1 MPNRLAR
8 ETSPYLQQ
16 HARNPV
22 DWYAWGEEALQAARA
37 QDKPILLSVGYSAC
51 HWCHVMAHESF
62 EDVEVA
68 AVMNRHFIN
77 IKVDR
82 EERPDLDQI
91 YQLAHQMISQ
101 RSGGWPLTMFLTPE
115 QEPFFGGTYFPKTP
129 RYGLPGFPD
138 LLVRVAQFY
147 HSDRAEI
154 ARQGEAIL
162 SGFARMQPSVPA
174 HRSEFSAAP
183 VDRALEN
190 LAASYDARYGGFGAA
205 PKFPHPTD
213 LELCMRRHAASGI
226 HQGASGI
233 HQGASG
239 IQQGASGVHD
249 GASDV
254 QEDAGAGHGA
264 QQADPL
270 TMAIYTLGRMAV
282 GGIYDQLG
290 GGFCRYSVDAYWLIP
305 HFEKMLYDNGPLLAR
320 YSDARALTR
329 DPLFAEIVGETA
341 AWTMREMQS
350 PAGGYYSSL
359 DADSEHEEGK
369 FYVWTP
375 QQVRALLSNEEYAV
389 CAPFY
394 GLEEEANFEGGQW
407 HLHVARGLE
416 QIANTLGQPVQEC
429 GALLAQARAKLFAA
443 REQRIRPGRDEKI
456 LTSWNALMIGGMA
469 RAARVFGR
477 PEWLASARAA
487 LEFIRATLW
496 QEEGGRARSRL
507 LATCKDGR
515 AHLNAYL
522 DDYAFLLAALIEL
535 MQTDFQARD
544 LEFAED
550 LAEALLE
557 QFYDPELGGFFF
569 TSHDHEQLIHRPKP
583 GYDSA
588 TPSGN
593 GVAALALQRLGHIN
607 GELRYLDAAERTLR
621 LFYPAL
627 AQHPNGYTSLLLAL
641 DEAIEPPRVVVLR
654 GPTARLRQWQEV
666 LGQRYLPDTL
676 ILAIPEAAAGL
687 PPLLARSAVPDAV
700 NAWVCQGVTCLPP
713 VDQLETLLDLLKLRE
728 IG

>member
-1 MPNRLAR
+1 MPNRLAH

-16 HARNPV
+16 HAGNPV

-37 QDKPILLSVGYSAC
+37 QDKPILLSIGYSAC

-62 EDVEVA
+62 EDAEVA
-68 AVMNRHFIN
+68 AAMNRNFIN

-115 QEPFFGGTYFPKTP
+115 QQPFFGGTYFPKTP

-138 LLVRVAQFY
+138 LLRRVAQFY
-147 HSDRAEI
+147 QFDRAEI
-154 ARQGEAIL
+154 ARQGKEIL
-162 SGFARMQPSVPA
+162 GGFERMQPANPA
-174 HRSEFSAAP
+174 HRSEFARSP
-183 VDRALEN
+183 IALALQN
-190 LAASYDARYGGFGAA
+190 LAASFDARYGGFGAA

-213 LELCMRRHAASGI
+213 LELCLRRHAASGV
-226 HQGASGI
+226 HQGASG
-233 HQGASG
+233 
-239 IQQGASGVHD
+239 VD
-249 GASDV
+249 
-254 QEDAGAGHGA
+254 EDADAGREA
-264 QQADPL
+264 NEAD
-270 TMAIYTLGRMAV
+270 TRKMAIYTLGRMAV

-320 YSDARALTR
+320 YSDAWALTR
-329 DPLFAEIVGETA
+329 DPLFAQVVDETA

-369 FYVWTP
+369 FYVWTQ
-375 QQVRALLSNEEYAV
+375 QQVRALLSDEEYAV

-394 GLEEEANFEGGQW
+394 GLTEAANFEGGHW
-407 HLHVARGLE
+407 HLHVARGLDE
-416 QIANTLGQPVQEC
+416 IAKSLEKTTQEC
-429 GALLAQARAKLFAA
+429 GALLAGARTKLFAA
-443 REQRIRPGRDEKI
+443 RERRIRPGRDEKI
-456 LTSWNALMIGGMA
+456 LTSWNALMIAGMA

-487 LEFIRATLW
+487 LEFIRGTLW
-496 QEEGGRARSRL
+496 QEEKRPARSRL

-535 MQTDFQARD
+535 MQTNFQGRD

-557 QFYDPELGGFFF
+557 QFYDPALGGFFF
-569 TSHDHEQLIHRPKP
+569 TSHDHERLIHRPKP
-583 GYDSA
+583 GYDGA

-593 GVAALALQRLGHIN
+593 GVAALALLRLGHIA
-607 GELRYLDAAERTLR
+607 GEPRYLDAAERTLQ

-627 AQHPNGYTSLLLAL
+627 AQHPNGYTSLLMAL
-641 DEAIEPPRVVVLR
+641 EEAVEPPQVVVLR
-654 GPTARLRQWQEV
+654 GPAGEVHQWQNT
-666 LGQRYLPDTL
+666 LAQRYLPATL
-676 ILAIPEAAAGL
+676 IVAVSGEAAGL
-687 PPLLARSAVPDAV
+687 PPLLAKPFLPGAV

-713 VDQLETLLDLLKLRE
+713 VDKLETLLDLLTRE
-728 IG
+728 SPSWTTKAGSKPA

>member
-1 MPNRLAR
+1 MPNRLAQ

-16 HARNPV
+16 HAGNPV

-37 QDKPILLSVGYSAC
+37 QDKPILLSIGYSAC

-62 EDVEVA
+62 EDAEVA

-101 RSGGWPLTMFLTPE
+101 RSGGWPLTMFLTPG
-115 QEPFFGGTYFPKTP
+115 QEPFFGGTYFPKTQ

-138 LLVRVAQFY
+138 LLLRVAQFY
-147 HSDRAEI
+147 HSEREQI
-154 ARQGEAIL
+154 AKQSEAIL
-162 SGFARMQPSVPA
+162 SGFGRTQPASPA
-174 HRSEFSAAP
+174 HGSELSSGP
-183 VDRALEN
+183 IDGALEN

-213 LELCMRRHAASGI
+213 LELCLRRHAASGV
-226 HQGASGI
+226 HQSASGAHEGASASR
-233 HQGASG
+233 GANE
-239 IQQGASGVHD
+239 V
-249 GASDV
+249 
-254 QEDAGAGHGA
+254 
-264 QQADPL
+264 DPL
-270 TMAIYTLGRMAV
+270 KMAIYTLGRMAV

-320 YSDARALTR
+320 YSDAWALTR
-329 DPLFAEIVGETA
+329 DPLFAEVVEETA

-375 QQVRALLSNEEYAV
+375 DQVRALLSDEEYAV

-394 GLEEEANFEGGQW
+394 GLTDAANFEGGHW
-407 HLHVARGLE
+407 HLHVARGLDE
-416 QIANTLGQPVQEC
+416 IARTLEKTAQEC

-456 LTSWNALMIGGMA
+456 LTSWNALMIAGMA

-487 LEFIRATLW
+487 LAFIRGSLW
-496 QEEGGRARSRL
+496 REEQGSARARL
-507 LATCKDGR
+507 LATCKDGH

-535 MQTDFQARD
+535 MQTDFQSRD

-593 GVAALALQRLGHIN
+593 GVAALALQRLGHIT
-607 GELRYLDAAERTLR
+607 GEPRYLDAAERTLQ

-627 AQHPNGYTSLLLAL
+627 AQHPNGYTSLLMAL
-641 DEAIEPPRVVVLR
+641 EETIEPPRVVVLR
-654 GPTARLRQWQEV
+654 GPPAQLRQWQEV
-666 LGQRYLPDTL
+666 LGQRYLPATL
-676 ILAIPEAAAGL
+676 ILAVPEGVTGL
-687 PPLLARSAVPDAV
+687 SPLLAKRGIPEAV

-713 VDQLETLLDLLKLRE
+713 VDTLQMLFEVLKAPEL
-728 IG
+728 G

>member
-1 MPNRLAR
+1 MANRLAH

-16 HARNPV
+16 HAGNPV
-22 DWYAWGEEALQAARA
+22 DWYAWGEEALQAART
-37 QDKPILLSVGYSAC
+37 QNKPILLSVGYSAC

-62 EDVEVA
+62 EDAEVA
-68 AVMNRHFIN
+68 ALMNRHFIS

-91 YQLAHQMISQ
+91 YQLAHQMMSQ

-129 RYGLPGFPD
+129 RHGLPGFSD
-138 LLVRVAQFY
+138 LLLRVAQFY

-154 ARQGEAIL
+154 ARQGKAIL
-162 SGFARMQPSVPA
+162 GGFERMQPANPA
-174 HRSEFSAAP
+174 DHAEFSRSP
-183 VDRALEN
+183 IDLALKN

-213 LELCMRRHAASGI
+213 IELCLRHHAASGI
-226 HQGASGI
+226 HDGASGI
-233 HQGASG
+233 HDDT
-239 IQQGASGVHD
+239 SGVHEH
-249 GASDV
+249 ASDV
-254 QEDAGAGHGA
+254 RQDAGDSHGTEQAGA
-264 QQADPL
+264 L
-270 TMAIYTLGRMAV
+270 KMAIYTLDRMAV

-320 YSDARALTR
+320 YSDAWALTR
-329 DPLFAEIVGETA
+329 DPLFAEVVDETA

-359 DADSEHEEGK
+359 DADSEHEEVE

-375 QQVRALLSNEEYAV
+375 QQVRALLSDEEYAV

-394 GLEEEANFEGGQW
+394 GLTEESNFEGGQW

-416 QIANTLGQPVQEC
+416 EIAKTAGQPLQEC
-429 GALLAQARAKLFAA
+429 GALLARSRAKLFAA

-487 LEFIRATLW
+487 LDFIRDTLW
-496 QEEGGRARSRL
+496 QEEKGSARSRL

-522 DDYAFLLAALIEL
+522 DDYAFLLAALIEI
-535 MQTDFQARD
+535 MQTDFQGGD

-550 LAEALLE
+550 LAEVLLE
-557 QFYDPELGGFFF
+557 QFYDPALGGFFF
-569 TSHDHEQLIHRPKP
+569 TSHDHERLIHRPKP

-593 GVAALALQRLGHIN
+593 GVAARALQRLGHIT
-607 GELRYLDAAERTLR
+607 GESRYLDAAERTLQ
-621 LFYPAL
+621 LFYPAF
-627 AQHPNGYTSLLLAL
+627 AQHPNGYTSLLIAL
-641 DEAIEPPRVVVLR
+641 EEAIEPPRVVVLR
-654 GPTARLRQWQEV
+654 GPPAQLRQWQEV
-666 LGQRYLPDTL
+666 LGRRYLPATL
-676 ILAIPEAAAGL
+676 ILAIPEGIAGL
-687 PPLLARSAVPDAV
+687 SPLLAKPPVPGSV
-700 NAWVCQGVTCLPP
+700 NAWVCQGVICLPP
-713 VDQLETLLDLLKLRE
+713 VDNLEMLLDLLKTHEL
-728 IG
+728 G

>member
-1 MPNRLAR
+1 MPNRLAQ

-16 HARNPV
+16 HAGNPV

-37 QDKPILLSVGYSAC
+37 QDKPILLSIGYSAC

-62 EDVEVA
+62 EDAEVA

-101 RSGGWPLTMFLTPE
+101 RSGGWPLTMFLTPG
-115 QEPFFGGTYFPKTP
+115 QEPFFGGTYFPKTQ

-138 LLVRVAQFY
+138 LLLRVAQFY
-147 HSDRAEI
+147 HSEREQI
-154 ARQGEAIL
+154 AKQSEAIL
-162 SGFARMQPSVPA
+162 SGFGRTQPASPA
-174 HRSEFSAAP
+174 HGSELSSGP
-183 VDRALEN
+183 IDGALEN

-213 LELCMRRHAASGI
+213 LELCLRRHAASGV
-226 HQGASGI
+226 HQSASGAHEGASASR
-233 HQGASG
+233 GANE
-239 IQQGASGVHD
+239 V
-249 GASDV
+249 
-254 QEDAGAGHGA
+254 
-264 QQADPL
+264 DPL
-270 TMAIYTLGRMAV
+270 KMAIYTLGRMAV

-320 YSDARALTR
+320 YSDAWALTR
-329 DPLFAEIVGETA
+329 DPLFAEVVEETA

-375 QQVRALLSNEEYAV
+375 DQVRALLSDEEYAV

-394 GLEEEANFEGGQW
+394 GLTEAANFEGGHW
-407 HLHVARGLE
+407 HLHVARGLDE
-416 QIANTLGQPVQEC
+416 IARTLEKTAQEC

-456 LTSWNALMIGGMA
+456 LTSWNALMIAGMA

-487 LEFIRATLW
+487 LAFIRGSLW
-496 QEEGGRARSRL
+496 REEQGSARARL
-507 LATCKDGR
+507 LATCKDGH

-535 MQTDFQARD
+535 MQTDFQSRD

-593 GVAALALQRLGHIN
+593 GVAALALQRLGHIT
-607 GELRYLDAAERTLR
+607 GEPRYLDAAERTLQ

-627 AQHPNGYTSLLLAL
+627 AQHPNGYTSLLMAL
-641 DEAIEPPRVVVLR
+641 EETIEPPRVVVLR
-654 GPTARLRQWQEV
+654 GPPAQLRQWQEV
-666 LGQRYLPDTL
+666 LGQRYLPATL
-676 ILAIPEAAAGL
+676 ILAVPEGVTGL
-687 PPLLARSAVPDAV
+687 SPLLAKRGIPEAV

-713 VDQLETLLDLLKLRE
+713 VDTLQMLFEVLKAPEL
-728 IG
+728 G